1 LKTDNIDASKAPLID
16 HLIELRSR
24 LLWSV
29 TGIFVAFVVCFI
41 FAKQIYNLLLIP
53 FIWANGSGPPIEM
66 QYIAPQEFFFT
77 QMRVAFFGALF
88 LAFPVIATQIY
99 MFIAPGLYKKERRA
113 FLPYLI
119 LTPVLFILGGMM
131 VYFIVMPLAMAFFL
145 SMQQTDGEVHI
156 RLVST
161 VGEYL
166 KLIMAL
172 ILGFGLS
179 FQLPVILTLLARIG
193 VLGADTLREVRP
205 YAIVGVFFAAAIL
218 TPPDI
223 LSQLLMAFPTLLL
236 YELSILAVAYVE
248 KKRAASAD
256 QDEKQDAGE
265 A

>member
-1 LKTDNIDASKAPLID
+1 
-16 HLIELRSR
+16 
-24 LLWSV
+24 
-29 TGIFVAFVVCFI
+29 
-41 FAKQIYNLLLIP
+41 
-53 FIWANGSGPPIEM
+53 M

-88 LAFPVIATQIY
+88 IAFPIIATQIY
-99 MFIAPGLYKKERRA
+99 MFVAPGLYKNEKRA
-113 FLPYLI
+113 FLPFLI

-156 RLVST
+156 KLVST

-172 ILGFGLS
+172 MLGFGLS

-193 VLGADTLREVRP
+193 VLGANTLREIRP
-205 YAIVGVFFAAAIL
+205 YAIVGVFAAAAVL

-236 YELSILAVAYVE
+236 YELSIIAVAYVE
-248 KKRAASAD
+248 KQRAAESDD
-256 QDEKQDAGE
+256 QDEKQDEGE